1 MAIYG
6 RYILHIMSWLVNI
19 MDVWRIISYFTDE
32 EAKNNVKVFKLDGG
46 GSSIALIIEMVKRYF
61 C

>member
-1 MAIYG
+1 MELILAIYG

-32 EAKNNVKVFKLDGG
+32 EAKNNVKVFKLDDG
-46 GSSIALIIEMVKRYF
+46 GS
-61 C
+61 

>member
-1 MAIYG
+1 
-6 RYILHIMSWLVNI
+6 

-32 EAKNNVKVFKLDGG
+32 EAKNNVKVFKLDDG
-46 GSSIALIIEMVKRYF
+46 GSSIALIIDMVNRYF